1 MKAGIRFKLILFT
14 GLLLFTVLS
23 CLSIFVLNGIQ
34 KYQDNEIQNTL
45 FKQKDMFEQYFSEKI
60 ADDVNNDKPQL
71 ARGTIFNKPWLRNI
85 PACLYNADGTMLSG
99 FNNDDEN
106 NENHDKDK
114 MINYAVNGQV
124 SYKTIDNIVYFYSP
138 LKYKD
143 EIFAVLELKY
153 SVIDRVTFFN
163 NIKKM
168 FYGTGVCFLILG
180 ISLGVLYFSKFTKDI
195 YLMRNYVNSIQKGE
209 FKEFKRLRRKDE
221 LGELSEGLI
230 GMSSTIEKNINDLK
244 VERDSLSI
252 AVKKLKKMDKD
263 QKEFIGS
270 VTHEFKTPITTIKAY
285 GDLISMY
292 PDDLDLI
299 EDGTHKI
306 SKECDRL
313 SGLVENVL
321 RLSALEKYDFEIE
334 KQEVNLKDSLTEIC
348 ERMRGRIIRNNLS
361 IKYNLEDISINI
373 DEESLKHIVINLID
387 NAVKYSRA
395 NGEIAVNC
403 YKENNY
409 AYIAVKDNGIGIDSE
424 KVEKIFEPFYRVDKH
439 RSREAGGAGLGL
451 SIVKK
456 LVEKQGGTIRVE
468 SKLDEGSTFYAS
480 FQL

>member
-14 GLLLFTVLS
+14 SLLLFIVIS
-23 CLSIFVLNGIQ
+23 CLSVFVLTGIR
-34 KYQDNEIQNTL
+34 KYQEDEIQDVL
-45 FKQKDMFEQYFSEKI
+45 FKQKDMFEQYISEKF
-60 ADDVNNDKPQL
+60 ADEEGEKPQL
-71 ARGTIFNKPWLRNI
+71 VRGTIFNKPWLRNI
-85 PACLYNADGTMLSG
+85 PACLYNNDGTMLSG

-106 NENHDKDK
+106 NENSDKEK
-114 MINYAVNGQV
+114 MIKYAIDGQV
-124 SYKTIDNIVYFYSP
+124 SYKTINNVVYFYSP

-143 EIFAVLELKY
+143 DIFAILELKY
-153 SVIDRVTFFN
+153 SVVDRVIFFN

-168 FYGTGVCFLILG
+168 FYVTGFFALLCG
-180 ISLGVLYFSKFTKDI
+180 ISLGVMYFSKFTKDI
-195 YLMRNYVNSIQKGE
+195 YKLRNYVNSIQKGE
-209 FKEFKRLRRKDE
+209 FKEFKKLKRKDE
-221 LGELSEGLI
+221 LGELCEGFI

-252 AVKKLKKMDKD
+252 AVNKLKKMDKE

-299 EDGTHKI
+299 DDGTHKI

-334 KQEVNLKDSLTEIC
+334 KKEVNLSDAITEIC
-348 ERMRGRIIRNNLS
+348 ERLKGRIIRNNLKL
-361 IKYNLEDISINI
+361 KYDFEDIVINM

-387 NAVKYSRA
+387 NAIKYSRL
-395 NGEIAVNC
+395 NGEICVRC
-403 YKENNY
+403 YKRDSKACIE
-409 AYIAVKDNGIGIDSE
+409 VEDNGIGINSE
-424 KVEKIFEPFYRVDKH
+424 QAQKIFEPFYRVDKH

-451 SIVKK
+451 SLVKK
-456 LVEKQGGTIRVE
+456 LVEKHGGSISVK
-468 SKLDEGSTFYAS
+468 SKLNEGSIFCVVFPIS
-480 FQL
+480 